1 MLSYAYTVLRHPY
14 YEEIAGESFEH
25 IHSLFAAILAKGIG
39 QQLKHGLYRTY
50 VSRQENMTVMRG
62 KINLSETMQNQIAHK
77 RTLVCTFDDFSEN
90 NQLNQILKT
99 TAILLIYHKDVDVA
113 QKYELKKV
121 LLYFSAVDTLDPY
134 TVRWQSIRFQRDN
147 QTYRML
153 IGICRFVIEG
163 MLLTTER
170 GAYQLAS
177 FVDEE
182 RMCRLYEKFILEYYR
197 KEYPKL
203 SVSAAQIPWVLD
215 DDSHA
220 LLPVMQSDITLARG
234 NTVLIIDAK
243 YYQHTMQMRYDKQ
256 TLHSANLYQI
266 FTYVKNKDALFAD
279 EPHTVSGM
287 LLYAKTDE
295 EIQPDQTY
303 QMSGNRIS
311 VKTLDLNRPFPEI
324 AAQLNAIV
332 AEHFAIGKDGFK
344 TIHASANG

>member
-1 MLSYAYTVLRHPY
+1 MPTTCIRRS
-14 YEEIAGESFEH
+14 I
-25 IHSLFAAILAKGIG
+25 
-39 QQLKHGLYRTY
+39 
-50 VSRQENMTVMRG
+50 VSIVSNG
-62 KINLSETMQNQIAHK
+62 
-77 RTLVCTFDDFSEN
+77 
-90 NQLNQILKT
+90 
-99 TAILLIYHKDVDVA
+99 
-113 QKYELKKV
+113 
-121 LLYFSAVDTLDPY
+121 
-134 TVRWQSIRFQRDN
+134 
-147 QTYRML
+147 
-153 IGICRFVIEG
+153 
-163 MLLTTER
+163 
-170 GAYQLAS
+170 
-177 FVDEE
+177 
-182 RMCRLYEKFILEYYR
+182 
-197 KEYPKL
+197 KL

-220 LLPVMQSDITLARG
+220 LLPVMQSDITLVRG

-311 VKTLDLNRPFPEI
+311 VKTLNLNRPFPEI
-324 AAQLNAIV
+324 AAHLNAIV
-332 AEHFAIGKDGFK
+332 AEHFAIGKDGFT